1 MNDEDPVIHR
11 GSYTWHPV
19 YPYLLTL
26 IQDLQGALKVK
37 PSPGSLGARISI
49 MKYEKKLEEIAP
61 KIIEMRRNGISRKEI
76 AEKLEIGLSTLT
88 KYIHDINDW
97 GLGKC

>member
-1 MNDEDPVIHR
+1 MSEEGPVVHR

-26 IQDLQGALKVK
+26 LNDLH
-37 PSPGSLGARISI
+37 GARLDRPNSGRSAGEANSLR
-49 MKYEKKLEEIAP
+49 YEKRLEAIAP
-61 KIIEMRRNGISRKEI
+61 KIIEMRANGRTREQIRE
-76 AEKLEIGLSTLT
+76 ELGIGNATLT